1 MVGCFSNLQADG
13 IAEVVQRIDS
23 VDGRSFIPKAS
34 ASIGPAIYYALA
46 LVATSCEVQGNDLP
60 ASMFP

>member
-1 MVGCFSNLQADG
+1 MDNLHAEG
-13 IAEVVQRIDS
+13 IAELVQRIDS

-34 ASIGPAIYYALA
+34 ASIGPAIYFVLA
-46 LVATSCEVQGNDLP
+46 SVATICEIQGKDLP